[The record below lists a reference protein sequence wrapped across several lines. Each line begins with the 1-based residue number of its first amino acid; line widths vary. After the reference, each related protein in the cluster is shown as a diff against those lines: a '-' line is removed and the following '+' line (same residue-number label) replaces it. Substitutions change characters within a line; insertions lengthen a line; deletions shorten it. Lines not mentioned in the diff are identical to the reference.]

1 MKRMKSRILIALHLM
16 LALVFSAQSNTAVA
30 SGSIGKCSVWGYPYL
45 IYNNSG
51 ASQAVGSGIT
61 VTVDEDRNIGAVD
74 LSGDGSLSMSGTKAI
89 ILSGSG
95 TETACRWDLPSA
107 GTSHFTNNNNYYALN
122 SIGEPYVV
130 YKTSAFFTAPYTGN
144 YRWVLGSGWT
154 ASVSGAYLKASI
166 GIFKP
171 GQDFLRNV
179 FAQNEAG
186 TCGMAVPSST
196 VLPATW
202 YPNAEGGGSFSLTA
216 GDKLRYGAGTA
227 YNTTG
232 TCNTTE
238 INFTIGIATMYYE
251 N

>member
-1 MKRMKSRILIALHLM
+1 MRNLTKPLLL
-16 LALVFSAQSNTAVA
+16 LLVSGSAAAQSNTAAA

-51 ASQAVGSGIT
+51 ASQSVGSGIT
-61 VTVDEDRNIGAVD
+61 VMVDEDRNTGAVD
-74 LSGDGSLSMSGTKAI
+74 LSGNGALVMSGSKGIT
-89 ILSGSG
+89 LSGSG

-107 GTSHFTNNNNYYALN
+107 GTAYFVNNNNYYAVN
-122 SIGEPYVV
+122 SVGEPYVV

-166 GIFKP
+166 GIFKA

-196 VLPATW
+196 ALPATW
-202 YPNAEGGGSFSLTA
+202 YPNAEGGGSFSLAA
-216 GDKLRYGAGTA
+216 GEKLRYGTSTA

-232 TCNTTE
+232 TCNDTG
-238 INFTIGIATMYYE
+238 ISFTISAATMYYE